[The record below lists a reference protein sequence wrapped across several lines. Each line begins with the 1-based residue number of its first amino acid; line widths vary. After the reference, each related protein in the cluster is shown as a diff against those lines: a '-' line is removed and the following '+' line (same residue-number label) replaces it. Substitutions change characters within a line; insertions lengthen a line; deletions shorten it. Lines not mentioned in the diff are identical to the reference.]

1 MPLGGGAARPAFD
14 VFISYA
20 RAPDLERVREL
31 KRCLEDAG
39 LSVWL
44 DETAVESFED
54 ITEGIVRGLSRVRA
68 MLVYYSRAYLE
79 RTACQWELTAAL
91 TAVQQAADGPRR
103 ILVVN
108 PEPGP
113 DHIYPEDL
121 RAALYRAVPQ
131 PAEPGALRLLAAQ
144 VAEHVHRCRGPL
156 PIERPLVRPR
166 WYPLARSE
174 SRFVGRV
181 PDLFRLNRALHR
193 GDHPATSGYFGLPAA
208 QVTGLGGIGKTGL
221 AIEYALRFG
230 AAYPGGIFW
239 LSAAG
244 DDSHGRSRSD
254 EELGGLLLAQLR
266 RIAAAA
272 GLGGVEPTVEAIG
285 GALARA
291 VERRGERCLW
301 IVDDLPSDL
310 SEEAARRWFAPHPL
324 MYSLVTTRA
333 RRRYDKLAPEVHL
346 DVLHPDEAYRLLTA
360 YRRPSSPAERA
371 EAAGV
376 AADLGWHTLALHVA
390 GAALRLHR
398 GLLSFAGFRA
408 ELADP
413 DQDALEL
420 AAQLSEDLPA
430 CSRGSIAATFL
441 RGIRRLARQPGED
454 LIVLASCL
462 AVGPISPA
470 LVARALRQVDGLS
483 ERTAR
488 HRAAQAFRQA
498 EALSLAEADDESD
511 AWRVHPLISR
521 TTRLHDPNPP
531 RRAQILAALLTLAA

>member
-1 MPLGGGAARPAFD
+1 MPVGGGAARPDFD

-20 RAPDLERVREL
+20 RSPDLPRVREL
-31 KRCLEDAG
+31 KRCLEAAG

-54 ITEGIVRGLSRVRA
+54 ITDGIVRGLSRVRA

-91 TAVQQAADGPRR
+91 TAVQQAADGPSR

-113 DHIYPEDL
+113 EHIYPEDL
-121 RAALYRAVPQ
+121 RAALYRAAPE
-131 PAEPGALRLLAAQ
+131 ASEPGALRRLAADI
-144 VAEHVHRCRGPL
+144 AEHVRRCPGRL
-156 PIERPLVRPR
+156 PVARPLARPR

-181 PDLFRLNRALHR
+181 ADIFRLNRALHR

-221 AIEYALRFG
+221 ASEYALRFG

-239 LSAAG
+239 VSAPG
-244 DDSHGRSRSD
+244 DDPEGRHRSE
-254 EELGGLLLAQLR
+254 EELGAMLLAQLR

-272 GLGGVEPTVEAIG
+272 GIPGVEPTVEALG
-285 GALARA
+285 GALART
-291 VERRGERCLW
+291 VERRGQRCLW

-310 SEEAARRWFAPHPL
+310 GEEAARRWFAPHPL
-324 MYSLVTTRA
+324 MYTVVTTRA
-333 RRRYDKLAPEVHL
+333 RRRYDKLAAPVHL
-346 DVLHPDEAYRLLTA
+346 DVLRPEEAYGLLTA
-360 YRRPSSPAERA
+360 YRRPAGAVERA

-376 AADLGWHTLALHVA
+376 AADLGCHTLALHVA
-390 GAALRLHR
+390 GAALRLQR

-420 AAQLSEDLPA
+420 AAQLSDDLPPS
-430 CSRGSIAATFL
+430 SRGSIAATFL
-441 RGIRRLARQPGED
+441 RSIRRLARQPGED
-454 LIVLASCL
+454 LVVLASCL
-462 AVGPISPA
+462 AAGPISPT
-470 LVARALRQVDGLS
+470 LVARALRKADGLE
-483 ERTAR
+483 ERIAR
-488 HRAAQAFRQA
+488 HRAALAFRQA
-498 EALSLAEADDESD
+498 EALSLAEPDDESD
-511 AWRVHPLISR
+511 AWTIHPLISR
-521 TTRLHDPNPP
+521 TTRLHDPNPV
-531 RRAQILAALLTLAA
+531 RRAQILAALVALAA